1 MLAVAVVNIHEG
13 AFVKQCGYNKATQSD
28 SLPFRCA
35 PGQAAA

>member
-1 MLAVAVVNIHEG
+1 MKIFIEIATAASIS
-13 AFVKQCGYNKATQSD
+13 ANKATQSD